1 MKSTFRLFVIAGA
14 LAGAICA
21 TALDVAAQQP
31 IFGCVKQGTGMLR
44 IPNPNEGCK
53 AQETALGF
61 GDFPLL
67 VALRAQVQQLQAA
80 VADLQERVATLESC
94 TTTIPECVGGGE

>member
-1 MKSTFRLFVIAGA
+1 MKVVFRSFVFAGV
-14 LAGAICA
+14 LVGVMCA

-44 IPNPNEGCK
+44 IPDPSEGCK
-53 AQETALGF
+53 AGETALGF

-67 VALRAQVQQLQAA
+67 VALRSQVEQLQEA
-80 VADLQERVATLESC
+80 VADLQERVAILESC